1 MRYYWSLDLIRF
13 FSAVMVVLFHF
24 SAFGGVIPAWP
35 VEPEAAPIGWLAP
48 FAWMGW
54 IGVQV
59 FFVLSGFVIAASA
72 QTASSL
78 VFLKKRAIRLLPAL
92 WISACI
98 ALLARAVWGEPLGE
112 LIPAFLKT
120 LVLSPIGP
128 YIDGVV
134 WTLVVEAAFYLSVAL
149 VIAVAPRLGGSAK
162 ALNLYALLLGTAS
175 GLFNIAY
182 WALTYFGGPE
192 GVVSGAVL
200 LDSFA
205 FDVSLMRQGVYFALG
220 MVLFQAVEYGLPK
233 WGPVLVAGLCAMCAL
248 QIFNHLEGS
257 ISALVPIA
265 IWLAATGL
273 IYFGACYGDRVFS
286 RDMQPIMRPIGLM
299 TYPLYLNHFVIGAAL
314 TPILS
319 DWIASPFL
327 LFAALFSI
335 LLLNAWVVAQYPEKW
350 IQKHLKEWLLQPVGQ
365 TRAAS
370 SQALT

>member
-1 MRYYWSLDLIRF
+1 MRYFWGLDLIRF
-13 FSAVMVVLFHF
+13 ASAVMVVLFHF
-24 SAFGGVIPAWP
+24 SAFGGVMPAWP
-35 VEPEAAPIGWLAP
+35 VEPEVAPIGWLEP

-54 IGVQV
+54 IGVQI

-72 QTASSL
+72 QTSSSL

-98 ALLARAVWGEPLGE
+98 ALLARALWGEPLGE

-149 VIAVAPRLGGSAK
+149 VIALRPRGGDSTK
-162 ALNLYALLLGTAS
+162 VLNFYALMLGAAS

-182 WALTYFGGPE
+182 WVLMYFGGPDAVAS
-192 GVVSGAVL
+192 GVVPLG
-200 LDSFA
+200 SFA
-205 FDVSLMRQGVYFALG
+205 FDVSLLRQGVYFALG

-233 WGPVLVAGLCAMCAL
+233 WGPVLVAWLCAMCAL

-265 IWLAATGL
+265 IWLVATGL
-273 IYFGACYGDRVFS
+273 IYIAARYGDRVFS

-319 DWIASPFL
+319 NWITSPSL
-327 LFAALFSI
+327 LFATLFSM
-335 LLLNAWVVAQYPEKW
+335 LLLNAWVIAQYPEKW
-350 IQKHLKEWLLQPVGQ
+350 IQKHFKEWLLRPDEQ
-365 TRAAS
+365 RRIAKS
-370 SQALT
+370 RALT